1 MKIIKLFLL
10 LSLGLWADY
19 KQHIPDESEV
29 DTKLLQNVV
38 ENGWSDTNETLN
50 LFIIKY
56 KDKALPVILQII
68 DHPLRKVEPTKDN
81 VDPLPEMRLTIRDY
95 WNLLSYMKYLEHIGE
110 SEKVLHI
117 YTQIFEGLNNIEDR
131 LLISMIYRIEI
142 EKITVNSLKQALKNH
157 CFTQEQKNI
166 LKQRIAETLL
176 LDTQIF
182 FEALEAE
189 RKGIVRGLAKSNTF
203 QEDFGKEVLEKVDF
217 LLKSYNKELFSIKT
231 KQELEEHEKKFKEV
245 KEEFLEI
252 YNQRINNKN
261 TPREKVVNLVAGFI
275 IFEGALNVNGAFN
288 RVKIDLWKNI
298 EANHKLLEKLN

>member
-10 LSLGLWADY
+10 ISIGLWAEF
-19 KQHIPDESEV
+19 KQHVPDESKV
-29 DTKLLQNVV
+29 DTILLQNVV
-38 ENGWSDTNETLN
+38 ENGWSDTNATLN
-50 LFIIKY
+50 QFIIKY
-56 KDKALPVILQII
+56 KDKALPVILKII
-68 DHPLRKVEPTKDN
+68 DHPLRKFEPTKDD
-81 VDPLPEMRLTIRDY
+81 VDPLPEMRLTKCDY

-117 YTQIFEGLNNIEDR
+117 YAQIFKGLNNIEDR
-131 LLISMIYRIEI
+131 LLISLIYRMEI
-142 EKITVNSLKQALKNH
+142 EKITVISLKQALKSH
-157 CFTQEQKNI
+157 RFTREQKTI

-217 LLKSYNKELFSIKT
+217 LLKSYNKGFFSIKT
-231 KQELEEHEKKFKEV
+231 KQELEEFEKKRKEV

-275 IFEGALNVNGAFN
+275 VIEGALNWNFSD
-288 RVKIDLWKNI
+288 VKIDLWQNI
-298 EANHKLLEKLN
+298 DANNKLLEKLY